1 MPSGDLRLQFSLN
14 LGIGKCLGCICRSDN
29 EFSGVGATRD
39 GLIGARLTVYPGNSN
54 CRILGKLVD
63 VSAIEKR
70 TDELLR
76 DKPTEEDIKYMAEK
90 YKTSPAEIRKKLK
103 AQGVL

>member
-1 MPSGDLRLQFSLN
+1 M
-14 LGIGKCLGCICRSDN
+14 
-29 EFSGVGATRD
+29 
-39 GLIGARLTVYPGNSN
+39 
-54 CRILGKLVD
+54 VD